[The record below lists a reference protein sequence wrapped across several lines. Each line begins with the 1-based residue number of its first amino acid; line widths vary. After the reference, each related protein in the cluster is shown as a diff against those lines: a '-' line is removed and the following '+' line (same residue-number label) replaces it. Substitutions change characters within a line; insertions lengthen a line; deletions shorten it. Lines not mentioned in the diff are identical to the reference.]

1 MCADGSD
8 QNHWIFGMRER
19 SSSRQVVGRRA
30 SWSSDADSVSE
41 NSRVVFVVTEQ
52 LDLRHGCR
60 FLAFAVLNNGTV
72 E

>member
-1 MCADGSD
+1 MRADGSD

-19 SSSRQVVGRRA
+19 SSGRQVVGRRA
-30 SWSSDADSVSE
+30 SWCSDADSVSE

-52 LDLRHGCR
+52 LNLRHGCR
-60 FLAFAVLNNGTV
+60 LLAFAVLNNGTV